1 MEFTSPEAFNEMLL
15 STRDLPWNFGPF
27 GETFCVQPGMWL
39 GSTGKIDAVPP
50 QESELATQP
59 LQNESYIT
67 VDWQL
72 PLDPQGQV
80 LLFRRIR
87 FTFDRVTGM
96 IPMHAKK
103 KYRMNLDDLTRTR
116 NMCALF
122 SQILGHLRSR
132 LEPGEIQKWV
142 AEVESGLARDEDLIE
157 LLQSRPAVFSLSML
171 ASYRRKAK
179 VDQDEIEMKR
189 VEKVAAQ
196 KQEVLA
202 AQWSFFRSALEK
214 DHALLQKVAAAP
226 ALVRQ
231 AIHVKGVSHRA
242 KVIQEAEAA
251 CTGYQN
257 SFLRVTCLDNGN
269 VHLAKGEISKMK
281 LEMDTLA

>member
-1 MEFTSPEAFNEMLL
+1 
-15 STRDLPWNFGPF
+15 
-27 GETFCVQPGMWL
+27 
-39 GSTGKIDAVPP
+39 
-50 QESELATQP
+50 
-59 LQNESYIT
+59 
-67 VDWQL
+67 
-72 PLDPQGQV
+72 
-80 LLFRRIR
+80 
-87 FTFDRVTGM
+87 
-96 IPMHAKK
+96 
-103 KYRMNLDDLTRTR
+103 
-116 NMCALF
+116 
-122 SQILGHLRSR
+122 
-132 LEPGEIQKWV
+132 
-142 AEVESGLARDEDLIE
+142 
-157 LLQSRPAVFSLSML
+157 
-171 ASYRRKAK
+171 
-179 VDQDEIEMKR
+179 MKR